1 MITSETF
8 YYPNRMGRIIL
19 LSMEEVMGRNGV
31 NSILKLASLSKFIE
45 TYPSDDTIRAFPF
58 QTMGSITEMLEHAYG
73 PHGGRGLALRVGRA
87 CFNYGIRQYGTQLG
101 ITEMAFR
108 LLPLPMKVSA
118 GARIFAELFNN
129 FTDQRVRV
137 DDEGDGILLWH
148 IERCP
153 LCWERKAL
161 DPVCHLAVGL
171 LQEALYWLSGGKVF
185 NVEEKTCIA
194 AGDETCTIVIDQTPI
209 Y

>member
-1 MITSETF
+1 MNTITT
-8 YYPNRMGRIIL
+8 YHYPNRMGRIIL

-31 NSILKLASLSKFIE
+31 NALLKLASLPSLIE
-45 TYPSDDTIRAFPF
+45 NYPSDTTEPAFAF
-58 QTMGSITEMLEHAYG
+58 STLSNLTEMLEQAYG
-73 PHGGRGLALRVGRA
+73 PHGGRGLALRIGRA
-87 CFNYGIRQYGTQLG
+87 CFNYGVRHYSTQLG
-101 ITEMAFR
+101 LTQMAFR
-108 LLPLPMKVSA
+108 LLPLPSKLHA
-118 GARIFAELFNN
+118 GASAFAQLFNN

-137 DDEGDGILLWH
+137 EEENGTILWH

-153 LCWERKAL
+153 LCWERKAQ

-194 AGDETCTIVIDQTPI
+194 AGDQTCTIVIDQSPLS
-209 Y
+209 

>member
-1 MITSETF
+1 MNALAT
-8 YYPNRMGRIIL
+8 YHYPNRMGRIIL

-31 NSILKLASLSKFIE
+31 NALLKLASLSTLIE
-45 TYPSDDTIRAFPF
+45 NYPSDNTEPAFPF
-58 QTMGSITEMLEHAYG
+58 STVSNLTEMLEQAYG
-73 PHGGRGLALRVGRA
+73 PHGGRGLALRIGRA
-87 CFNYGIRQYGTQLG
+87 CFNYGVRQYSTQLG
-101 ITEMAFR
+101 LTEMAFR
-108 LLPLPMKVSA
+108 LLPLPTKLHA
-118 GARIFAELFNN
+118 GASAFAELFNN

-137 DDEGDGILLWH
+137 EDDDGKILWH

-153 LCWERKAL
+153 LCWERKSQ

-194 AGDETCTIVIDQTPI
+194 AGDETCTIVIDQSPI

>member
-31 NSILKLASLSKFIE
+31 NAILKLASLPSLME
-45 TYPSDDTIRAFPF
+45 AYPSDDAKLAFPF
-58 QTMGSITEMLEHAYG
+58 TTLSNITDMLEHAYG

-87 CFNYGIRQYGTQLG
+87 CFNYGVRQYGTRLG
-101 ITEMAFR
+101 LTEMAFR
-108 LLPLPMKVSA
+108 LLPLPLKVNA

-129 FTDQRVRV
+129 YTDQRVRV
-137 DDEGDGILLWH
+137 EEDDGKLFWH
-148 IERCP
+148 IDRCP
-153 LCWERKAL
+153 LCWERKAQ

-185 NVEEKTCIA
+185 NVEEQTCIA
-194 AGDETCTIVIDQTPI
+194 AGDATCTIVIDQSPI

>member
-1 MITSETF
+1 MNAITT
-8 YYPNRMGRIIL
+8 YHYPNRMGRIIL

-31 NSILKLASLSKFIE
+31 NALLKLASLPSLIE
-45 TYPSDDTIRAFPF
+45 NYPSDTAEPAFAF
-58 QTMGSITEMLEHAYG
+58 STVSNLTEMLEQAYG
-73 PHGGRGLALRVGRA
+73 PHGGRGLALRIGRA
-87 CFNYGIRQYGTQLG
+87 CFNYGVRQYSTQLG
-101 ITEMAFR
+101 LTQMAFR
-108 LLPLPMKVSA
+108 LLPLPSKLHA
-118 GARIFAELFNN
+118 GASAFAELFNN

-137 DDEGDGILLWH
+137 EEEGGTILWH

-153 LCWERKAL
+153 LCWERKAQ

-194 AGDETCTIVIDQTPI
+194 AGDQTCTIVIDQSPLF
-209 Y
+209 

>member
-1 MITSETF
+1 MNAITT
-8 YYPNRMGRIIL
+8 YHYPNRMGRIIL

-31 NSILKLASLSKFIE
+31 NALLKLASLPSLIE
-45 TYPSDDTIRAFPF
+45 NYPSDTTEPAFAF
-58 QTMGSITEMLEHAYG
+58 STVSNLTEMLEQAYG
-73 PHGGRGLALRVGRA
+73 PHGGRGLALRIGRA
-87 CFNYGIRQYGTQLG
+87 CFNYGVRQYSTQLG
-101 ITEMAFR
+101 LTQMAFR
-108 LLPLPMKVSA
+108 LLPLPSKLHA
-118 GARIFAELFNN
+118 GASAFAELFNN

-137 DDEGDGILLWH
+137 EEEDGTILWH

-153 LCWERKAL
+153 LCWERKTQ

-194 AGDETCTIVIDQTPI
+194 AGDQTCTIVIDQSPLS
-209 Y
+209 

>member
-1 MITSETF
+1 MNALAT
-8 YYPNRMGRIIL
+8 YHYPNRMGRIIL

-31 NSILKLASLSKFIE
+31 NALLKLASLSTLIE
-45 TYPSDDTIRAFPF
+45 NYPSDNTEPAFPF
-58 QTMGSITEMLEHAYG
+58 SAVSNLTEMLEQAYG
-73 PHGGRGLALRVGRA
+73 PHGGRGLALRIGRA
-87 CFNYGIRQYGTQLG
+87 CFNYGVRQYSTQLG
-101 ITEMAFR
+101 LTEMPFR
-108 LLPLPMKVSA
+108 LLPLPTKLHA
-118 GARIFAELFNN
+118 GASVFAELFNN

-137 DDEGDGILLWH
+137 EDDNGKILWH

-153 LCWERKAL
+153 LCWERKSH

-194 AGDETCTIVIDQTPI
+194 AGDETCTIVIDQSPI

>member
-45 TYPSDDTIRAFPF
+45 TYPSDDTMRDFPF
-58 QTMGSITEMLEHAYG
+58 QTVGSITEMLEHAYG
-73 PHGGRGLALRVGRA
+73 PHGGRGLALRIGRA

-118 GARIFAELFNN
+118 GAKIFAELFNN
-129 FTDQRVRV
+129 FTDQRVSV
-137 DDEGDGILLWH
+137 EDEGSGVLLWH

-153 LCWERKAL
+153 LCWERKAP

-185 NVEEKTCIA
+185 SVEEKTCIA
-194 AGDETCTIVIDQTPI
+194 VGDETCTIAIDQTPM

>member
-31 NSILKLASLSKFIE
+31 NAILKLASLPSLME
-45 TYPSDDTIRAFPF
+45 AYPSDDAKLAFPF
-58 QTMGSITEMLEHAYG
+58 TTLSSITDMLEHAYG

-87 CFNYGIRQYGTQLG
+87 CFNYGVRQYGTQLG
-101 ITEMAFR
+101 LTEMAFR
-108 LLPLPMKVSA
+108 LLPLPLKVNA

-129 FTDQRVRV
+129 YTDQRVRV
-137 DDEGDGILLWH
+137 EEDDGKLFWH
-148 IERCP
+148 IDRCP
-153 LCWERKAL
+153 LCWERKAQ

-185 NVEEKTCIA
+185 NVEEQTCIA
-194 AGDETCTIVIDQTPI
+194 AGDATCTIVIDQSPI